1 MYGFEQQGYRNP
13 WQWLREMER
22 EMSRLLGDHSQTRGA
37 SFPPVNIYADKDGAT
52 VTAELSGVD
61 PQDLDI
67 SVHGRTL
74 AVRGERKTL
83 EESENER
90 WLRQERVFGQFS
102 RNIDLAFE
110 VDPESVEA
118 MYRDGVLEI
127 RLRRAESDKP
137 KQIEVKS

>member
-1 MYGFEQQGYRNP
+1 MNDFGWQGYQNP
-13 WQWLREMER
+13 WQRLREMER
-22 EMSRLLGDHSQTRGA
+22 EMSRLLGDYSGTRRA
-37 SFPPVNIYADKDGAT
+37 SFPPVNIYADSNGAT

-74 AVRGERKTL
+74 AVRGERKTPKD
-83 EESENER
+83 SENER

-102 RNIDLAFE
+102 RNIDLAFD
-110 VDPESVEA
+110 VDPNNVEA
-118 MYRDGVLEI
+118 MYRDGVLKI

-137 KQIEVKS
+137 KQIAVKG

>member
-1 MYGFEQQGYRNP
+1 MYGFEQQGYQNP

-22 EMSRLLGDHSQTRGA
+22 EMSLLLGDHSRTRGA
-37 SFPPVNIYADKDGAT
+37 SFPPVNIYADNDGAT

-61 PQDLDI
+61 PQDLEI

-74 AVRGERKTL
+74 AVRGERKTPKD
-83 EESENER
+83 SENER

-102 RNIDLAFE
+102 RNIDLAFD
-110 VDPESVEA
+110 VDQESVEA